1 MEFDPYLI
9 RERNQQIFAEV
20 SKLRLERQVRKYHE
34 VRGSR
39 LVTFALRLKS
49 PLHQDHRAGIAEGSL
64 TR

>member
-20 SKLRLERQVRKYHE
+20 SKLRLERQVRNN
-34 VRGSR
+34 RNALGSR
-39 LVTFALRLKS
+39 LIIFALRLKGTLH
-49 PLHQDHRAGIAEGSL
+49 PLRREGIAGRSL